1 MTSDRFQ
8 QLEDLFESALERE
21 PSQRAAFLDQACGG
35 DPSLRR
41 QLEALIASHEEA
53 PSFLESPSRRVTA
66 FLTEH
71 ESDFMVGQRI
81 GPYEVLHEIG
91 RGGMGEVYL
100 AQDKRLG
107 RHVALKFLP
116 TSFQEDSDRRAR
128 LLTEARAASSL
139 HSPHIA
145 AIYDI
150 GEHEGRAFI
159 VMEYVE
165 GEPLSEKLKGGPM
178 AIEQAIDIT
187 MHVAEALEEAHE
199 KGVIHRDIK
208 SSNLMVTPRRQV
220 KVLDFGLAKVAQ
232 RLGADTTNEESRL
245 TALQE
250 TAPGM
255 VMGTVHYMS
264 PEQARGLAV
273 DARTDLFS
281 LGVVFY
287 KMVTGRLPF
296 EGETSS
302 DVLAAIL
309 KHEPEPL
316 ALHRPEVP
324 AGLDQVMKKC
334 LEKDRQRRY
343 QSASELREAVE
354 RLRHDVLT
362 VSWKTSVLAAKAEAS
377 VAVLPFTNMSAD
389 PENEFFADGITEEII
404 NALTQIENLHV
415 AARTSAFSF
424 KGKHVDLRIV
434 GERLNVKT
442 VLEGSVR
449 RAGNRVRIMAQLI
462 NVADGYHLWS
472 ERYDRELKDIFEV
485 QDDISRAIADR
496 LKVSL
501 DRGRQAALKPGTS
514 NLEAYQLYL
523 KGRALLYRRGT
534 DILRAAKC
542 FERAVGLDAHYALA
556 WSGLA
561 DARNMIGLYGLERP
575 ETTMPQA
582 KEAATRAIALDPA
595 LAEAHCSLA
604 CVSMLHDW
612 EWNKAEAEFCRAREL
627 NPRYLQNLDWYAV
640 FYLVWSQ
647 GRFEEGIAVARQ
659 AVEYDPLS
667 GYAHGV
673 VAFACGDSGRGEQA
687 VRAAKSATELQES
700 FFTYWASQ
708 HAFHSDR
715 QFEKAR
721 AAGEMALALSG
732 RHPFAMSAQAIIFA
746 DWGKTSAAQA
756 IYAELAARAAQEY
769 VPPTQLAM
777 AASAAGESEKA
788 IAHARLAFEIRDPFL
803 ALANHWPH
811 FTRLREEPNIREI
824 LVRMGLS

>member
-1 MTSDRFQ
+1 MDLVALDDALNELAKLDPRSRIVELKFFGGLSIEETSHVLGISPATVKRDWTTARVWLHNEISKAEAMTPEQWQ
-8 QLEDLFESALERE
+8 QVREVLGEALERKAE
-21 PSQRAAFLDQACGG
+21 DRPPFLDRAC
-35 DPSLRR
+35 SSNTWLREQVELLLSSGKEVR
-41 QLEALIASHEEA
+41 
-53 PSFLESPSRRVTA
+53 SFLESPALEV
-66 FLTEH
+66 LTLPLAKDEGG
-71 ESDFMVGQRI
+71 FMEGQRI
-81 GPYEVLHEIG
+81 GPYEVLQEIG
-91 RGGMGEVYL
+91 RGGMGEVYK
-100 AQDKRLG
+100 ARDTRLG
-107 RHVALKFLP
+107 RQVALKFLP
-116 TSFQEDSDRRAR
+116 SSFRDDLDRRAR

-145 AIYDI
+145 AIHDI
-150 GEHEGRAFI
+150 GEHEGRTFI

-165 GEPLSEKLKGGPM
+165 GESLSQKLKAGALALSE
-178 AIEQAIDIT
+178 AIDIV
-187 MHVAEALEEAHE
+187 MRIAEALEEAHVR
-199 KGVIHRDIK
+199 GIIHRDIK
-208 SSNLMVTPRRQV
+208 SSNLVVTPRGQV
-220 KVLDFGLAKVAQ
+220 KVLDFGLAKVIQ
-232 RLGADTTNEESRL
+232 PLGVGIANAESALTT
-245 TALQE
+245 QPE
-250 TAPGM
+250 TTPGM

-281 LGVVFY
+281 LGVVLY
-287 KMVTGRLPF
+287 EMVTGRLPF

-309 KHEPEPL
+309 QRDPEPL
-316 ALHRPEVP
+316 ARHCSEVP
-324 AGLDQVMKKC
+324 VKLEQIVGRC
-334 LEKDRQRRY
+334 LEKDLQRRY
-343 QSASELREAVE
+343 QTASELREAVE
-354 RLRHDVLT
+354 RLRHDVST
-362 VSWKTSVLAAKAEAS
+362 GSWKTSLLAATAEAS

-424 KGKHVDLRIV
+424 KGKHLDLRIV

-449 RAGNRVRIMAQLI
+449 RAGNRIRIMAQLI

-472 ERYDRELKDIFEV
+472 ERYDRELKDVFEV
-485 QDDISRAIADR
+485 QDDISHAIADR

-501 DRGRQAALKPGTS
+501 DSGRQAAVKPGTS

-582 KEAATRAIALDPA
+582 KQAATRAIALDPA

-647 GRFEEGIAVARQ
+647 GRFDEGIAVARQ

-673 VAFACGDSGRGEQA
+673 VAFACGDSGRG
-687 VRAAKSATELQES
+687 RK
-700 FFTYWASQ
+700 
-708 HAFHSDR
+708 R
-715 QFEKAR
+715 
-721 AAGEMALALSG
+721 
-732 RHPFAMSAQAIIFA
+732 
-746 DWGKTSAAQA
+746 
-756 IYAELAARAAQEY
+756 
-769 VPPTQLAM
+769 
-777 AASAAGESEKA
+777 
-788 IAHARLAFEIRDPFL
+788 
-803 ALANHWPH
+803 
-811 FTRLREEPNIREI
+811 
-824 LVRMGLS
+824 